1 MRKMRKVMMPNEETT
16 PSAETEVIE
25 FPIERLG
32 LEDKVFYQC
41 KACGHKITESME
53 KDEKNEKNKVLPLSL
68 GPLMVYVCPNCYT
81 LQLPEEMYREILK
94 KIDSNIIT

>member
-1 MRKMRKVMMPNEETT
+1 MSNEETA
-16 PSAETEVIE
+16 PSKETEVIE
-25 FPIERLG
+25 FPIEKLG

-41 KACGHKITESME
+41 RASSHKITESME
-53 KDEKNEKNKVLPLSL
+53 KDEAGEKNKVLPLSL

-81 LQLPEEMYREILK
+81 LQLPEEMFKEILK

>member
-1 MRKMRKVMMPNEETT
+1 MSNEETT
-16 PSAETEVIE
+16 PSEEADVID

-32 LEDKVFYQC
+32 LEDQVFYHC
-41 KACGHKITESME
+41 KACSHKITESME
-53 KDEKNEKNKVLPLSL
+53 KNKEGEKNKVLPLSL

>member
-1 MRKMRKVMMPNEETT
+1 MSNEETT
-16 PSAETEVIE
+16 PSAEADVIK

-32 LEDKVFYQC
+32 LEDQVFYHC
-41 KACGHKITESME
+41 KACNHKITESME
-53 KDEKNEKNKVLPLSL
+53 KDESNKKNKVLPLTL

-81 LQLPEEMYREILK
+81 LQLPEEMYKEILK

>member
-1 MRKMRKVMMPNEETT
+1 MSNEGTT
-16 PSAETEVIE
+16 SPAEADVIK

-32 LEDKVFYQC
+32 LEEKVFYHC
-41 KACGHKITESME
+41 KACNHKITESME
-53 KDEKNEKNKVLPLSL
+53 KDEESEKNKVLPLSL

-81 LQLPEEMYREILK
+81 LQLPEEMYKEILK

>member
-1 MRKMRKVMMPNEETT
+1 MSNEETT
-16 PSAETEVIE
+16 PSSETDGLE
-25 FPIERLG
+25 FPTIRLN
-32 LEDKVFYQC
+32 LEDEIFYHC

-53 KDEKNEKNKVLPLSL
+53 KDESNKKNKVLPLTL

>member
-1 MRKMRKVMMPNEETT
+1 MSNEETIL
-16 PSAETEVIE
+16 SEEGEVIE
-25 FPIERLG
+25 FPIERSG

-41 KACGHKITESME
+41 KACNHKITESME

-81 LQLPEEMYREILK
+81 LQLPEEMFKEILK

>member
-1 MRKMRKVMMPNEETT
+1 MSNEETT
-16 PSAETEVIE
+16 PSEETEVID

-32 LEDKVFYQC
+32 LEEKVFYHC
-41 KACGHKITESME
+41 KACSHKITESME
-53 KDEKNEKNKVLPLSL
+53 KNKEGEKNKVLPLSL

-94 KIDSNIIT
+94 KLDSKIIT

>member
-1 MRKMRKVMMPNEETT
+1 MSNEETT
-16 PSAETEVIE
+16 PSAEADVIK

-32 LEDKVFYQC
+32 LEDQVFYHC
-41 KACGHKITESME
+41 KACNHKITEYME
-53 KDEKNEKNKVLPLSL
+53 KEEKNEKNKVLPLSL

>member
-1 MRKMRKVMMPNEETT
+1 MSNEETAH
-16 PSAETEVIE
+16 SKETEVIK

-32 LEDKVFYQC
+32 LEDQVFYHC
-41 KACGHKITESME
+41 KACSHKITESME
-53 KDEKNEKNKVLPLSL
+53 KDERGEKNKVLPLSL

>member
-1 MRKMRKVMMPNEETT
+1 MSNEETA
-16 PSAETEVIE
+16 PSEETEVIE

-53 KDEKNEKNKVLPLSL
+53 KNKEGEKNKVLPLSL

-81 LQLPEEMYREILK
+81 LQLPEEMFKEILK
-94 KIDSNIIT
+94 MSDSKIIT